1 MYVIGTAGHVDHGK
15 STLVKALTS
24 IDPDRLQEEKER
36 EMTIE
41 LGFAW
46 LTLPSGRE
54 VSVVDVPG
62 HERFIKNML
71 AGVGGMDL
79 AMLVV
84 AANESVMPQT
94 REHLAILDLLRVKKG
109 LVVLSKT
116 DLVDDEWLGL
126 VKLEVADTLQ
136 GSSLEGGP
144 IAPVSAA
151 TGQGLE
157 ELKTL
162 LDRLLKETPPRRD
175 LGRPRLAVDRAFT
188 MTGFGTVVTGTLL
201 DGSLAVGQEV
211 ALVPSG
217 QKARIRGLQAHRQR
231 VESIGPGRRVAVNLS
246 GVGHD
251 DVQRGEVLT
260 TPGWLTPVRTVS
272 SHLRLTPWAPHG
284 VKHNLGVTFHVGTS
298 ETGARLRLLD
308 AEELKPGQ
316 EGWAQLHLQHPLPL
330 VKGDSFVIRSS
341 QWTLGGGE
349 VVEATPRRLRRFQ
362 PAALERLEVMDQGSI
377 RELLLQVLG
386 SGAPVEFAALIGQAN
401 IPQEEARQELEAMAG
416 DGAILV
422 LGGEGVG
429 PGSQLFSADGWS
441 LLREQAGNYL
451 QTYHVQY
458 PLRPGVAREELRER
472 LKLAGPVFPRVLARL
487 AADGVLEEEGPLVRA
502 VEHRVRLTQDQENQA
517 QAFVATLEE
526 KPYAPPSDTTIAP
539 ELLGVLIAQNRVVRV
554 KEGVVFSADAYRQML
569 ERVVGHLREH
579 GKITVADVRDMFGTS
594 RKYALPLM
602 EYLDQQQITRR
613 TGDER
618 VLGSR
623 Q

>member
-84 AANESVMPQT
+84 AADESVMPQT
-94 REHLAILDLLRVKKG
+94 REHLAILDLLRVKQG

-116 DLVDDEWLGL
+116 DLVDDEWLEL
-126 VKLEVADTLQ
+126 VKLEVGDTLQ
-136 GSSLEGGP
+136 GSSLEEAP
-144 IAPVSAA
+144 IIPVSAT

-157 ELKTL
+157 DLKAL
-162 LDRLLKETPPRRD
+162 LDRLLEETPQRKD
-175 LGRPRLAVDRAFT
+175 MGRPRLAVDRAFT

-217 QKARIRGLQAHRQR
+217 QEARIRGLQAHRKR
-231 VESIGPGRRVAVNLS
+231 VERIGPGRRVAVNLS

-272 SHLRLTPWAPHG
+272 TRLRMTSWAPHG
-284 VKHNLGVTFHVGTS
+284 VKHNLSVTFHAGTS
-298 ETGARLRLLD
+298 EANARIRLLD

-316 EGWAQLHLQHPLPL
+316 EGWAQLHLQRPLPL
-330 VKGDSFVIRSS
+330 VKGDSFVVRSS
-341 QWTLGGGE
+341 QWTLAGGE
-349 VVEATPRRLRRFQ
+349 VVEMASRRLRRFQ
-362 PAALERLEVMDQGSI
+362 PAVLERLEVMDQGSA

-386 SGAPVEFAALIGQAN
+386 GSAPVEFAALASQAN
-401 IPQEEARQELEAMAG
+401 IRQEEARQEVEAMAR
-416 DGAILV
+416 DRVVLV

-429 PGSQLFSADGWS
+429 PGSQLFSADGWR
-441 LLREQAGNYL
+441 LLREQAGQFL
-451 QTYHVQY
+451 DAYHRQY
-458 PLRPGVAREELRER
+458 PLRPGIAREELRER
-472 LKLAGPVFPRVLARL
+472 LKLAGPVFPGVLAQL
-487 AADGVLEEEGPLVRA
+487 AADGVLAGEGPLVRA
-502 VEHRVRLTQDQENQA
+502 VGHQVRLTQDQEA
-517 QAFVATLEE
+517 EAETFVAALGRE
-526 KPYAPPSDTTIAP
+526 PYAPPSDVVIAP
-539 ELLGVLIAQNRVVRV
+539 ELLGVLVAQGRVVRV
-554 KEGVVFSADAYRQML
+554 KEGVVFTADAYRQML

-579 GKITVADVRDMFGTS
+579 GKITVADVRDMFSTS

-613 TGDER
+613 MGDER

-623 Q
+623 